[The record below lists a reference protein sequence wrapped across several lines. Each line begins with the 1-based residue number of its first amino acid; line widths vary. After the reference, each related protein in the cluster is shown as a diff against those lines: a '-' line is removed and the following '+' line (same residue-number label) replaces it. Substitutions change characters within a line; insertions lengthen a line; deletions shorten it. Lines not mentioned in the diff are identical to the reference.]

1 MSSPTS
7 STPES
12 TSWLLRGAGFRL
24 LVALLLVALIWTVHY
39 LVLQA

>member
-7 STPES
+7 SPPES

-39 LVLQA
+39 LVVQA